1 MGDVPETAY
10 DKTIRKLKNNKF
22 IVILLLLFVC
32 FTALVKL
39 LDGWQTIGSV
49 FVQNDDL
56 DTSIVT
62 EQPVVTPIDTVLEP
76 INPPA
81 TVVVDSPSS
90 PEVIIKQQSA
100 PSSNQLYSLSITTTP
115 TEAQVFIEGEF
126 KGNSDR
132 TEPLHAGSYEI
143 VLKKE
148 GYQTYTDIINVPRD
162 KILTHDFKQKH

>member
-90 PEVIIKQQSA
+90 PEVISNNSLPLHPTNSIHYQLLLPLQRHRCLSKVNLKVTLIA
-100 PSSNQLYSLSITTTP
+100 PSPYML
-115 TEAQVFIEGEF
+115 
-126 KGNSDR
+126 DR
-132 TEPLHAGSYEI
+132 MRS
-143 VLKKE
+143 
-148 GYQTYTDIINVPRD
+148 
-162 KILTHDFKQKH
+162 F